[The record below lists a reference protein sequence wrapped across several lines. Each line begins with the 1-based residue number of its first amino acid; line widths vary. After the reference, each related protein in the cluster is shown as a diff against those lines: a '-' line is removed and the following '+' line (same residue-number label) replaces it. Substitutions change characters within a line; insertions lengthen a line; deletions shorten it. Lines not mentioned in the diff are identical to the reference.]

1 MVCLLYI
8 GNMASARDSSFLMR
22 KNIQFVLN
30 LTSDPVDQP
39 VEGIEYKCIPMEDD
53 EDEELL
59 PHLDSCFE
67 FINKANP
74 DKRSPKNRGQRKQ
87 EVKSSVLV
95 HSYYGMSRTAAVVLA
110 YLMKEKGQTL
120 RQAYDHLKEC
130 HSTTNPNDNFIVQLL
145 RLEQELHNGKMTMT
159 LKDFYH

>member
-1 MVCLLYI
+1 
-8 GNMASARDSSFLMR
+8 MASAKDSSFLTR

-30 LTSDPVDQP
+30 LTCDVVEP
-39 VEGIEYKCIPMEDD
+39 VEGIEYKSIPMEDD
-53 EDEELL
+53 EDEDLR
-59 PHLDSCFE
+59 PHLGSCFD

-74 DKRSPKNRGQRKQ
+74 DKNNRAAQRKQ
-87 EVKSSVLV
+87 EAKSSAVLV
-95 HSYYGMSRTAAVVLA
+95 HSYFGMSRTAAVVLA

-130 HSTTNPNDNFIVQLL
+130 HSTTNPNENFIIQLL
-145 RLEQELHNGKMTMT
+145 RLEQELYSGRMSMT